1 MEIQTLVYIGV
12 LLIIISISLNV
23 YLSWNKI
30 KQLLN
35 HKKDSKNFED
45 TVKTDLNKITIAIED
60 DLKNN
65 SKEEGKADG
74 KADGKVDGKAD
85 GKLYSKEESK
95 ADSKVET
102 DVDEKPDPKKDPKTL
117 EIDKEIEKLNL
128 DLKKLENEIAKEETN
143 LLATSSESATSKN
156 ENNKKEVY
164 LVKSNMF
171 GKNVANTVC
180 KALFNG
186 EIATKSQIEEAGN
199 HGANWCNYG
208 WANDNNAYYPLNQ
221 DIDNSTC
228 TGKKGLNGGVIPNS
242 DNYKLGINCF
252 GVKPDESK
260 YGSLEQIY
268 NMDMFNELE
277 RETLDK
283 YKKKLNDGDIK
294 LEAYNPNQWS
304 KYSYKKDSIN
314 INNNMVITTT
324 KTDKSK
330 DPSSIK
336 IEKNKID
343 AIIKTK

>member
-12 LLIIISISLNV
+12 LLIILSISLNV

-35 HKKDSKNFED
+35 HKKDSKNFEEK
-45 TVKTDLNKITIAIED
+45 VKTDLNKITITIED
-60 DLKNN
+60 DLKKNN
-65 SKEEGKADG
+65 SKD
-74 KADGKVDGKAD
+74 DN
-85 GKLYSKEESK
+85 KLYSKEVIKEEI
-95 ADSKVET
+95 A
-102 DVDEKPDPKKDPKTL
+102 VDEKTETIKDPKVL

-143 LLATSSESATSKN
+143 LLSKSSKTAIDKN
-156 ENNKKEVY
+156 ENNQKEVY
-164 LVKSNMF
+164 LVKSNIF
-171 GKNVANTVC
+171 GKTVANTVC

-186 EIATKSQIEEAGN
+186 EIATKSQIEEASKE
-199 HGANWCNYG
+199 GANWCNYG

-228 TGKKGLNGGVIPNS
+228 TGKKGLNGGNIPNS
-242 DNYKLGINCF
+242 DNFKLGINCF

-277 RETLDK
+277 RETLEK
-283 YKKKLNDGDIK
+283 YKKKLNIGEIK

-304 KYSYKKDSIN
+304 KYNYKKDSIN
-314 INNNMVITTT
+314 INNNTVITTT

-343 AIIKTK
+343 AIITTK